1 MNTAKH
7 WTFKMVKMAVLSY
20 VYFIT
25 ILKCLTKR
33 KYKCLGPTL
42 KFSDLQSGKCK
53 KEKEKDKTK
62 EKYLCFSLFPSV
74 KWKFNKLIT
83 GYCSRGS
90 WGHYR
95 KGTTQTKP
103 LPGL

>member
-1 MNTAKH
+1 MHNNVSAINTAKH

-42 KFSDLQSGKCK
+42 RVSDLLDLGSVK
-53 KEKEKDKTK
+53 KRERKRKTK
-62 EKYLCFSLFPSV
+62 QKKNTYVSHFSHP
-74 KWKFNKLIT
+74 
-83 GYCSRGS
+83 
-90 WGHYR
+90 
-95 KGTTQTKP
+95 
-103 LPGL
+103 

>member
-42 KFSDLQSGKCK
+42 RVSDLLDLGSVK
-53 KEKEKDKTK
+53 KKREKEKDKTK

-74 KWKFNKLIT
+74 KWKFNK
-83 GYCSRGS
+83 
-90 WGHYR
+90 
-95 KGTTQTKP
+95 
-103 LPGL
+103 